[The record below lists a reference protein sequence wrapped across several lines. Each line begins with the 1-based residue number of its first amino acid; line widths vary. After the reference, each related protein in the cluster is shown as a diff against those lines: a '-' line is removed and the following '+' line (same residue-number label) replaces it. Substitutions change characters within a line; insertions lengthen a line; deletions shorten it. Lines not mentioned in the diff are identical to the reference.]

1 MLDTRFESIEFL
13 ASEHIGAEMAR
24 NAGELR
30 YFVVLSGQPA
40 GPEFG
45 HLPGHS
51 PIFFDGQGGEKFPK
65 ALFGTQRSPVQIRAA
80 RLEKVHV
87 SGGSG
92 LRSYAFG
99 GSRRRDRS
107 VLARSWREWIRF
119 LLRRRPFFALI
130 HVDVRTLDRSLF
142 RTTLSR
148 MNAHGAAA
156 MVPP

>member
-1 MLDTRFESIEFL
+1 MEFL

-40 GPEFG
+40 SSEFG

-80 RLEKVHV
+80 RLKTPGQ
-87 SGGSG
+87 SLRILRCLTPRKDWRGSG
-92 LRSYAFG
+92 KRVPGLD
-99 GSRRRDRS
+99 DRVFES
-107 VLARSWREWIRF
+107 LPDQ
-119 LLRRRPFFALI
+119 L
-130 HVDVRTLDRSLF
+130 DVIESTEG
-142 RTTLSR
+142 LST
-148 MNAHGAAA
+148 G
-156 MVPP
+156 P

>member
-40 GPEFG
+40 SSEFG

-80 RLEKVHV
+80 RLETPGQ
-87 SGGSG
+87 S
-92 LRSYAFG
+92 LRILRCLTPPKDWRGRGAEISCLQLSWLFRPQKRPPMT
-99 GSRRRDRS
+99 SLRPELLTPEPRRRR
-107 VLARSWREWIRF
+107 RE
-119 LLRRRPFFALI
+119 PEAGPP
-130 HVDVRTLDRSLF
+130 LF
-142 RTTLSR
+142 MTGRQR
-148 MNAHGAAA
+148 
-156 MVPP
+156 